1 MRRRVDTFEQMMKDV
16 KGMSEK
22 DMMMAEKKYEGMC
35 RCPTCPTHTK
45 CAKNA
50 KELIFCIKGKSFMCI
65 SEAKGCIC
73 PTCPVTT
80 EFGYKNKF
88 FCLKGAEK
96 AQRYEHTI
104 WGTKIP

>member
-1 MRRRVDTFEQMMKDV
+1 MDKFEEMMKGV

-35 RCPTCPTHTK
+35 NCPTCPTHNK

-50 KELIFCIKGKSFMCI
+50 QEMIFCIKGKSFMCI

-73 PTCPVTT
+73 PTCPVTA

-88 FCLKGAEK
+88 FCMKGAEK
-96 AQRYEHTI
+96 GQRYEHSL